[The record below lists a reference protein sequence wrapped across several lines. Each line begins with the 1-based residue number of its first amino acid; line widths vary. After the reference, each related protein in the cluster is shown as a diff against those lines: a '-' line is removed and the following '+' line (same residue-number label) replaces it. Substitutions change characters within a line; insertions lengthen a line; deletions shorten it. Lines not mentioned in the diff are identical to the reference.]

1 MDSKITSSST
11 QKFTEIRD
19 VIDDIV
25 IFNNGN
31 ACSII
36 EVSPTNFALLSK
48 EEQDAKINAYASFLN
63 SLSFPIQILVVNK
76 RVDVTSYITQLE
88 DEIKKITAPNIAS
101 YMKDYKDFVLHLV
114 KQNIVLDKKF
124 FIAIPYSYAEQG
136 PQASVS
142 QATIH
147 TPIKNILDGAKPT
160 LKTKAEGLRNQ
171 LSRANLQ
178 TKILQ
183 RDQLIL
189 LFHQFY
195 NSNAFQQDQNNPM
208 NQGQTIK

>member
-1 MDSKITSSST
+1 MDKKIPISST
-11 QKFTEIRD
+11 QKFTEIREI
-19 VIDDIV
+19 VDDIV
-25 IFNNGN
+25 VFNNGN
-31 ACSII
+31 ACMII

-76 RVDVTSYITQLE
+76 RVDVSSYINKLN
-88 DEIKKITAPNIAS
+88 DEIKKITAPNIAD
-101 YMKDYKDFVLHLV
+101 YMTNYRDFVLHLV
-114 KQNIVLDKKF
+114 KQNVVLDKKF
-124 FIAIPYSYAEQG
+124 FIAIPYSYSELG
-136 PQASVS
+136 SQARVS

-147 TPIKNILDGAKPT
+147 ASVENILESAKPT

-171 LSRANLQ
+171 LSRANLL

-195 NSNAFQQDQNNPM
+195 NSTETQEVHHLPIINQN
-208 NQGQTIK
+208 TI